1 MISIIIPVYNAEN
14 FLCSTVDSILS
25 QNSLDYELLLVDD
38 GSQDQSGKICDEYAR
53 QDSRVRV
60 FHKQMVEL
68 ALLGIWA

>member
-14 FLCSTVDSILS
+14 FLCGTVDSILS

-60 FHKQMVEL
+60 FHKQNGGEVS
-68 ALLGIWA
+68 ARC